1 MHAIKVCNLFVEYY
15 QKNGHQ
21 LLSSASLLDP
31 SIPMSFV
38 MSAGLVQVEKSL
50 AQIKNRDSDKYVL
63 VQKCFRHFDVEKV
76 GNDEIHLSFFMMPG
90 AFIFGEN
97 DRSQSI
103 RQMWKFATDIL
114 GLPKER
120 LWASYFQGDMV
131 LNTQIEEDLSTRSTW
146 LDIGLPPEHVIGLG
160 KKHNFWIQVN
170 GLQGTDEQKKCG
182 PNTELFYDKGQDHAC
197 SNNCLPGC
205 NCGRFVEFSNTLFI
219 RHHIDQ
225 TRQELVPNV
234 NPFTETVVGAERAAM
249 LTEKVSSVFQT
260 EEYRNISGVI
270 CSFIDKSR
278 INTPNKDSH
287 IKVISDHLKA
297 LYHLVSD
304 GAPPPGKDGRQRII
318 KILIRRIFAR
328 QMLLG
333 ITSDSFLRETIHA
346 IASCE
351 SPPAGLDTFPKLE
364 AYFAEETARFSKTIT
379 RGRIQIER
387 TLSQSDNNRL
397 SLKQISIL
405 EKQWGIPSILIDSI
419 LEGLHAQ

>member
-1 MHAIKVCNLFVEYY
+1 MHAATVCNLFVNYY
-15 QKNGHQ
+15 QEKGHQ

-90 AFIFGEN
+90 AFIFGES
-97 DRSQSI
+97 DCTQI
-103 RQMWKFATDIL
+103 IQQMWEFATNIL
-114 GLPKER
+114 EFPKER

-131 LNTQIEEDLSTRSTW
+131 LNTRIEEDLPTRSTW
-146 LDIGLPPEHVIGLG
+146 LAMGLSPKRVVGLE
-160 KKHNFWIQVN
+160 KKHNFWIQGN
-170 GLQGTDEQKKCG
+170 GLQGNAEPRKCG
-182 PNTELFYDKGQDHAC
+182 PNTELFYDKGQELAC

-219 RHHIDQ
+219 RYQTDHIC
-225 TRQELVPNV
+225 QELIPIA
-234 NPFTETVVGAERAAM
+234 NPFTETVVGAERVAM
-249 LTEKVSSVFQT
+249 LTDGVSSVFKT
-260 EEYRNISGVI
+260 EEYSYISDVI
-270 CSFIDKSR
+270 CSFVEQSPTTTQDKQ
-278 INTPNKDSH
+278 KH
-287 IKVISDHLKA
+287 VKVISDHLKA

-333 ITSDSFLRETIHA
+333 ITSATFLRETIHA
-346 IASCE
+346 IASHE
-351 SPPAGLDTFPKLE
+351 SIPASSETCSKLE
-364 AYFAEETARFSKTIT
+364 SYFAEETDRFSKTIT
-379 RGRIQIER
+379 RGRIQIENM
-387 TLSQSDNNRL
+387 LSRNNNNRL
-397 SLKQISIL
+397 SLEQISIL
-405 EKQWGIPSILIDSI
+405 ETQGGIPGILTDSI
-419 LEGLHAQ
+419 LESLHAK